1 MEFECENLTTLG
13 CPRMDAVK
21 ELMLLEQIEN
31 NVELDLK
38 NICRNQCYKDC
49 DNLNK
54 CGYTCGR
61 ISWKDPVEEFKKE
74 EIKSIEY
81 TQLSFF

>member
-1 MEFECENLTTLG
+1 MEFKCENLTTLG

-38 NICRNQCYKDC
+38 NICRNQCCKDC
-49 DNLNK
+49 ENK
-54 CGYTCGR
+54 CSYECGR
-61 ISWKDPVEEFKKE
+61 VKYLDPVEQFKKE
-74 EIKSIEY
+74 EIGQVSYK
-81 TQLSFF
+81 QLSFF